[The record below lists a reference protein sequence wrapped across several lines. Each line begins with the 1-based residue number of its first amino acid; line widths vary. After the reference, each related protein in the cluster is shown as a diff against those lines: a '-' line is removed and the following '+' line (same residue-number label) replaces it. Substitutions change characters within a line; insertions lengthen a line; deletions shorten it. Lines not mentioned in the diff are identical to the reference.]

1 MKKSRFLALLISL
14 GMVSSPALADKK
26 FLNNDLNISN
36 RFKKQ
41 EPKSGAEQFREDT
54 GMDPIAAFFLY
65 TQFMREL
72 IGYGNGYKISI
83 DKANIGYAVKKICEY
98 NSKEARKE
106 RLRKKL
112 KDIIDKS
119 GLKEKLDKEGRVGKL
134 LRLRMANQNI
144 VDFFNSVIENK
155 FNYGLA
161 TPRILNE
168 KVVDEMLAVTSMNDG
183 EKKFI
188 KDNVN
193 FYLCPVV
200 FGRDCLS
207 LDILGFLK
215 SYNFLESYKRNPLII
230 QDVSADTP
238 YELTREIND
247 NEVVRVCFFDGQLMN
262 GDYYTRQYEIK
273 PLNILKKVNGKFVL
287 ADASNEDYDYD
298 YDYDYDCDYDY
309 DFEIN
314 KDDIILEAKED
325 DK

>member
-14 GMVSSPALADKK
+14 GMLSSPALAAKK

-54 GMDPIAAFFLY
+54 GMDSVAAFFLY
-65 TQFMREL
+65 TQCIREL
-72 IGYGNGYKISI
+72 IGYGDGYKLYT

-112 KDIIDKS
+112 EDIIDKS
-119 GLKEKLDKEGRVGKL
+119 GLKEKLDKEGRVGNC
-134 LRLRMANQNI
+134 LRAEMRDQNI

-155 FNYGLA
+155 FDYKLA
-161 TPRILNE
+161 IPRILNE
-168 KVVDEMLAVTSMNDG
+168 KVVDEMLAVTSMTNK
-183 EKKFI
+183 EKNFVKN
-188 KDNVN
+188 NVE

-200 FGRDCLS
+200 FGRDILS
-207 LDILGFLK
+207 LKIYGFLK
-215 SYNFLESYKRNPLII
+215 SYDFLESYKRNPLII

-238 YELTREIND
+238 YKLTREIHD
-247 NEVVRVCFFDGQLMN
+247 NMVAYVCFLDGQLRN
-262 GDYYTRQYEIK
+262 GMDCYSEEYNIK

-287 ADASNEDYDYD
+287 ADTS
-298 YDYDYDCDYDY
+298 
-309 DFEIN
+309 
-314 KDDIILEAKED
+314 KED
-325 DK
+325 DDDMSKNYLVGKFFEYVDKRSWFWYADGAFD